1 MNRPPAQ
8 IRRAFVDAAHS
19 FLETAALI
27 GADQWGDVGTDQWTV
42 LELFAHTARGMTV
55 IGDYLDVELDP
66 STTATVDD
74 ASAYFRIALSIEGV
88 NEGVAQ
94 RALATVEQYRDDP
107 LGAAHEVADRIRE
120 RVASTP
126 DDRVMKVFVET
137 IRLSDYLA
145 TRVVE
150 LVLHT
155 FDLQLACGLELTA
168 PATSLEIVAD
178 ILISLVDLAE
188 PVALVLALSG
198 RTSSRV
204 CNVLG

>member
-1 MNRPPAQ
+1 MNHPSAQ
-8 IRRAFVDAAHS
+8 VRRAFVDAVNS

-27 GADQWGDVGTDQWTV
+27 GADQWGDVGTDRWTV
-42 LELFAHTARGMTV
+42 LELFAHTARGMNV

-66 STTATVDD
+66 STTATVDG
-74 ASAYFRIALSIEGV
+74 ASTYFRIALSIEGV
-88 NEGVAQ
+88 HEGVAQ
-94 RALATVEQYRDDP
+94 RAVTAVEQYRDDP
-107 LGAAHEVADRIRE
+107 LSAAHEVADRIGE

-126 DDRVMKVFVET
+126 DDRVMKVFFET
-137 IRLSDYLA
+137 IRFSDYLV

-168 PATSLEIVAD
+168 PATSLEFVDD
-178 ILISLVDLAE
+178 ILISLVDRAE
-188 PVALVLALSG
+188 PLALALALSG

>member
-1 MNRPPAQ
+1 MSHPPTQ
-8 IRRAFVDAAHS
+8 IRRAFVDAANS

-27 GADQWGDVGTDQWTV
+27 GADQWGDVGTDQWSMI
-42 LELFAHTARGMTV
+42 ELFAHTARGMNV

-74 ASAYFRIALSIEGV
+74 ASDYFRIALSIEGV
-88 NEGVAQ
+88 HEGVAQ
-94 RALATVEQYRDDP
+94 RAVAAVELFRDDP
-107 LGAAHEVADRIRE
+107 LGTAREIADRIGD

-126 DDRVMKVFVET
+126 DDRVMKVFVAT
-137 IRLSDYLA
+137 IRFSDYLA

-155 FDLQLACGLELTA
+155 FDLQLALGLELTA
-168 PATSLEIVAD
+168 PATSLDIVVD
-178 ILISLVDLAE
+178 ILTSLADRAE
-188 PVALVLALSG
+188 PVALALALSG
-198 RTSSRV
+198 RASLRV